1 METKIII
8 SATSEETR
16 MGLTENGRLMEYL
29 VERSSEK
36 HLVISIRRGRAA
48 PADISAVHNA

>member
-29 VERSSEK
+29 VERSSENDNEMNRFTSK
-36 HLVISIRRGRAA
+36 
-48 PADISAVHNA
+48 

>member
-16 MGLTENGRLMEYL
+16 MGLTETGRLMEYL
-29 VERSSEK
+29 VGTQQENILS
-36 HLVISIRRGRAA
+36 VIFLRG
-48 PADISAVHNA
+48 V

>member
-29 VERSSEK
+29 VERSSENI
-36 HLVISIRRGRAA
+36 LSVIFLRACK
-48 PADISAVHNA
+48 

>member
-16 MGLTENGRLMEYL
+16 MGLTENGRIF
-29 VERSSEK
+29 S
-36 HLVISIRRGRAA
+36 GTQQ
-48 PADISAVHNA
+48 